1 MLEEATMGKY
11 VIRGAIALSA
21 AALALQFAVARPAEA
36 QSVEQFYTGRTIT
49 LLIPSSPGGVNDLAA
64 RLVAENLGRHIPGNP
79 QIVVENLPS
88 ASGAVLANRL
98 YTTSE
103 RDGSVI
109 AIIERAVP
117 QLAVQG
123 DPDAKFD
130 PLQMNWL
137 GSLSSYANDAF
148 ILAINAS
155 SPVHSVADLKTNAMS
170 IRIGAMG
177 PGITNL
183 TFALLSKE
191 LLGLNVEIKRG
202 YSGAAPI
209 FLAMR
214 SGEVDGQVVGL
225 NSLKGAQK
233 QLWDNHL
240 VRPIVQFA
248 RSTRLPE
255 LSDVPTGRELLKD
268 PKDLALLEFAEQPF
282 FMALPFAAPPGVPA
296 ERVKALQDAFMAMTT
311 DPAYLAGAQK
321 LSLDTSPIDGDAI
334 RELLLRSAATPKDVI
349 AHYNQITGMTP

>member
-1 MLEEATMGKY
+1 MGKY
-11 VIRGAIALSA
+11 FIRGVIALSA
-21 AALALQFAVARPAEA
+21 AALALQFAVTRPADA
-36 QSVEQFYTGRTIT
+36 QSVEQFYKDRTVT
-49 LLIPSSPGGVNDLAA
+49 LLIPSSPGGVNDLSGH
-64 RLVAENLGRHIPGNP
+64 LVAENLGRHIPGNP
-79 QIVVENLPS
+79 KIVTENLPS

-98 YTTSE
+98 YNTSE

-130 PLQMNWL
+130 PLKMNWL

-148 ILAINAS
+148 ILAINSS
-155 SPVHSVADLKTNAMS
+155 SPVHSVADLRTNAMS

-191 LLGLNVEIKRG
+191 LLGLNVQIMRG

-255 LSDVPTGRELLKD
+255 LSDVPTGRELIKD

-282 FMALPFAAPPGVPA
+282 FMALPFVAPPGVPA
-296 ERVKALQDAFMAMTT
+296 DRVKALQDAFMAMTT
-311 DPAYLAGAQK
+311 DPAYLAGAQR
-321 LSLDTSPIDGDAI
+321 LSLDTSPIDGEAI
-334 RELLLRSAATPKDVI
+334 RKLLVQSAATPKDVI
-349 AHYNQITGMTP
+349 AHYNQITGMTQ